1 MSMASRWLRACRTL
15 MVVTLMAVAPL
26 PALGIAVAQDAV
38 EAPAGAAE
46 QVTVSDPL
54 PAPDFS
60 MAYRHVFLAFA
71 LAWILMLVYA
81 VWIRRGM
88 GEMERE
94 IERLGG

>member
-1 MSMASRWLRACRTL
+1 MRMTFRWWRACRALVVSGL
-15 MVVTLMAVAPL
+15 MVATPISVT
-26 PALGIAVAQDAV
+26 GIAVAQEAVDASG
-38 EAPAGAAE
+38 GAVE

-71 LAWILMLVYA
+71 FAWILMLVYA